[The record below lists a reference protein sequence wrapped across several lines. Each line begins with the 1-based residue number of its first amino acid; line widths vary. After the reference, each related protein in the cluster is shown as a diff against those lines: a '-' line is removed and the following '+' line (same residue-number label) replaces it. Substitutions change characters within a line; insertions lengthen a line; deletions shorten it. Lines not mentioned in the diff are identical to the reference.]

1 MHKLSLD
8 TAAKTAEIIAAV
20 SVIVGLFVV
29 VLEIRQNTD
38 AQEFHATQTL
48 VSEYIEATRSINDPE
63 FVCIYASGARD
74 FDSLSQT
81 EKIRYSIQMQGILRT
96 FEQLHY
102 ASLEGTIDAE
112 VHEGFRQQFMSIMQL
127 PGNQRYW
134 SMRRSWYGAGFA
146 DVVDELIAEG
156 SPEQAAQFE
165 YEECDR

>member
-1 MHKLSLD
+1 MSRLRS
-8 TAAKTAEIIAAV
+8 TPPRRVAEIIAAV

-63 FVCIYASGARD
+63 FVCIYARGARD
-74 FDSLSQT
+74 FDALSQA

-112 VHEGFRQQFMSIMQL
+112 VHDGFTEQFTAIMQL

-134 SMRRSWYGAGFA
+134 SLRRSWFGDGFGS
-146 DVVDELIAEG
+146 VVDSLIEDG
-156 SPEQAAQFE
+156 SPEVAAQFE
-165 YEECDR
+165 YEECD

>member
-1 MHKLSLD
+1 MKKLSLD
-8 TAAKTAEIIAAV
+8 TAAKTAEVIAAV

-29 VLEIRQNTD
+29 VLEIRQNTA

-48 VSEYIEATRSINDPE
+48 VSEYLEATRSINDPE
-63 FVCIYASGARD
+63 FVCVYARGARD
-74 FDSLSQT
+74 FDALSQA

-102 ASLEGTIDAE
+102 ASLEGTIDPE
-112 VHEGFRQQFMSIMQL
+112 VHEGFRQQITSIMQL

-134 SMRRSWYGAGFA
+134 SMRRSWFGSGFS
-146 DVVDELIAEG
+146 DVVDNMIAEG

-165 YEECDR
+165 YEECG